1 MKITNYSIVLCFIF
15 FFNSYL
21 TSAQLKVKCA
31 GKNYNIPVFKQNT
44 VNASVNDFENYG
56 IFLPILQSKYDLELR
71 AFYKTSNPFIGSAVV
86 IKGNKEKLIAETY
99 FYKIQGA
106 LSKLTPASDFKV
118 INRGNLLVFYS
129 VKSTRPADTLL
140 NSLIK
145 NKLFTLPNIKDM
157 TDSLLKNN
165 IKLLKSGALDPYYM
179 QFELKVK
186 NQYRSFGCDPSMY
199 YTNPNVKEL
208 LPEKLL
214 FDQFDQL
221 YKASGQERN
230 HLFP

>member
-1 MKITNYSIVLCFIF
+1 MKTNNYKIILCFIF
-15 FFNSYL
+15 FFSSYL
-21 TSAQLKVKCA
+21 ASAQLLVKCA
-31 GKNYNIPVFKQNT
+31 GKNYTIPVFKQNT
-44 VNASVNDFENYG
+44 VNAGGNDFENYG
-56 IFLPILQSKYDLELR
+56 ILSPILQSKYDVELR
-71 AFYKTSNPFIGSAVV
+71 AFYKTSNPSIGSAVI

-106 LSKLTPASDFKV
+106 LSKPTLTGDFKI
-118 INRGNLLVFYS
+118 INKDNLLVSYY
-129 VKSTRPADTLL
+129 VKSIQPTANLL
-140 NSLIK
+140 DSLIK
-145 NKLFTLPNIKDM
+145 NKLFDLPNIKDL

-165 IKLLKSGALDPYYM
+165 IKLLKSGALDPYHM

-186 NQYRSFGCDPSMY
+186 NQYRSFDCDPFVY
-199 YTNPNVKEL
+199 YANPNVKEL

-221 YKASGQERN
+221 YKTSGQERN

>member
-1 MKITNYSIVLCFIF
+1 MKTNNYSIILCFIF

-21 TSAQLKVKCA
+21 TSAQVLVKCA
-31 GKNYNIPVFKQNT
+31 GKNYNIPAFKQNI
-44 VNASVNDFENYG
+44 VDNSGGDFEDFG
-56 IFLPILQSKYDLELR
+56 ILSPILQSKYDIELR
-71 AFYKTSNPFIGSAVV
+71 GFYKTANPFIGSAVV
-86 IKGNKEKLIAETY
+86 IKGNEEKLIVETY
-99 FYKIQGA
+99 FFKIQGA
-106 LSKLTPASDFKV
+106 LAKLVPANNFKV
-118 INRGNLLVFYS
+118 ITKGNLLVFYN
-129 VKSTRPADTLL
+129 VKSVRPPDTLL

-145 NKLFTLPNIKDM
+145 NKLFTLPNIKGM

-165 IKLLKSGALDPYYM
+165 IKLLKSGAMDPYYM

-186 NQYRSFGCDPSMY
+186 NQYRSFDCDPSLY

-214 FDQFDQL
+214 FNQFDQL

>member
-1 MKITNYSIVLCFIF
+1 MKINIYSIILYCII

-21 TSAQLKVKCA
+21 TSAQVIVKCA
-31 GKNYNIPVFKQNT
+31 GKKYIIPAFKQNT
-44 VNASVNDFENYG
+44 VNASGGDFENFG
-56 IFLPILQSKYDLELR
+56 ILSPILQSQYDIELR
-71 AFYKTSNPFIGSAVV
+71 GFYKTSNPFIGSAVV
-86 IKGNKEKLIAETY
+86 IKGNKEKLIAEAY
-99 FYKIQGA
+99 FFKIQGG
-106 LSKLTPASDFKV
+106 LTKTTLASDFKV
-118 INRGNLLVFYS
+118 INKGNLLVFYN
-129 VKSTRPADTLL
+129 VKSVRPADTLL

-145 NKLFTLPNIKDM
+145 NKLFTLPDVKNL

-165 IKLLKSGALDPYYM
+165 IKLLKSGEMDPYHM

-186 NQYRSFGCDPSMY
+186 NQYRSFGCDPSLY

>member
-1 MKITNYSIVLCFIF
+1 MKINIYSIVLYCIIF
-15 FFNSYL
+15 LNSYL
-21 TSAQLKVKCA
+21 TSAQVLVKCA
-31 GKNYNIPVFKQNT
+31 GKNYNIPAFKQNT
-44 VNASVNDFENYG
+44 VNASGGDFEDFG
-56 IFLPILQSKYDLELR
+56 ILSPILQSEYDIELR
-71 AFYKTSNPFIGSAVV
+71 GFYKTSNPFIGSAVV
-86 IKGNKEKLIAETY
+86 IKGNEEKLIVETY
-99 FYKIQGA
+99 FFKIQGA
-106 LSKLTPASDFKV
+106 LAKMVPANNFKV
-118 INRGNLLVFYS
+118 ITKGNLLVFYN
-129 VKSTRPADTLL
+129 VKSVQPTDTLL

-145 NKLFTLPNIKDM
+145 NKLFTLSNVKIL

-165 IKLLKSGALDPYYM
+165 IKLLKDSVLDPYSM

-186 NQYRSFGCDPSMY
+186 NQYRSFDCDPFVY
-199 YTNPNVKEL
+199 YANPNVKEL